1 MNFIFDMQFKNKDK
15 LKIKEKIHKTN
26 IHYWLIYYPILPKL
40 APILKKFNMGL
51 FVFLGDDGLK
61 PKLIS
66 FLSSTLFGDITLNK
80 NPAPFILFFIPSTY

>member
-1 MNFIFDMQFKNKDK
+1 
-15 LKIKEKIHKTN
+15 
-26 IHYWLIYYPILPKL
+26 
-40 APILKKFNMGL
+40 MGL